1 MTVFEYASG
10 LISIVIGLAVAR
22 VLGGI
27 SNFIAAGQRSG
38 SDWIVASWCFALL
51 INLVGW
57 WLMGWYVLHGRA
69 EIDFATLFTWILA
82 TSPLYAA
89 AHVLVPDTS
98 GRDPGG
104 ASAHLQP
111 LRGAFYLCLAAH
123 YVLGLAVGFP
133 SQDVVRPL
141 GFVVVAAMVGVSASG
156 ALARS
161 DRARALHLLAW
172 LAVAAVLIGGFTPAI
187 GQAGRP

>member
-38 SDWIVASWCFALL
+38 SDWIVASWCFGLL

-57 WLMGWYVLHGRA
+57 WLMGWYALRGRA

-89 AHVLVPDTS
+89 AHVLVPDTA

-111 LRGAFYLCLAAH
+111 LRGAFHLCLAAH
-123 YVLGLAVGFP
+123 YVLGFAVTFSAPASDGT
-133 SQDVVRPL
+133 RPL
-141 GFVVVAAMVGVSASG
+141 GRVVAAVMVAVSASG

-187 GQAGRP
+187 R

>member
-10 LISIVIGLAVAR
+10 LISIVVGLAVAR

-27 SNFIAAGQRSG
+27 SNFIAADRRIG

-57 WLMGWYVLHGRA
+57 WLMGWSALRGRA

-82 TSPLYAA
+82 TTPLYAA
-89 AHVLVPDTS
+89 AHVLVPDTAV
-98 GRDPGG
+98 RDSSR
-104 ASAHLQP
+104 ASPHLEP
-111 LRGAFYLCLAAH
+111 LRGAFHLCLAAH
-123 YVLGLAVGFP
+123 YVLGFAVGI
-133 SQDVVRPL
+133 SASDGTRPL
-141 GFVVVAAMVGVSASG
+141 GRYVVAVMVAVSASG

-161 DRARALHLLAW
+161 DRARVLHLVAW
-172 LAVAAVLIGGFTPAI
+172 LAVAAVLIGGFIPAI
-187 GQAGRP
+187 G

>member
-10 LISIVIGLAVAR
+10 LISIVVGLAVAR

-27 SNFIAAGQRSG
+27 SNFIAADRRIG

-51 INLVGW
+51 INLVSW
-57 WLMGWYVLHGRA
+57 WLVGWYALSGQA

-89 AHVLVPDTS
+89 AHVLVPDTA

-104 ASAHLQP
+104 ASATLQP
-111 LRGAFYLCLAAH
+111 LRGAFHLCLAAH
-123 YVLGLAVGFP
+123 FALGLAVTVSAP
-133 SQDVVRPL
+133 ARDVTSPV
-141 GFVVVAAMVGVSASG
+141 GWVVVAVMVAVSASG
-156 ALARS
+156 VLARS

-172 LAVAAVLIGGFTPAI
+172 LAVLAVLAGGFTPAI
-187 GQAGRP
+187 G